1 MPNMDNT
8 AWLLEWTE
16 DMSVGIPEID
26 AEHRH
31 FAQLINDLNHAILGH
46 MELSVIRSRMSLI
59 LDDAT
64 QHFAHEESLFKQWN
78 YPDTAGH
85 TAKHVQATRAYFDI
99 MATLKQD
106 YVEPNW
112 IAAGL
117 KVKRILVDHL
127 LKEDMKY
134 RDFYR
139 ATPPDSMPG
148 SIT

>member
-1 MPNMDNT
+1 MDNA
-8 AWLLEWTE
+8 AWQLEWTE

-31 FAQLINDLNHAILGH
+31 FAQLINDLNQAILGH
-46 MELSVIRSRMSLI
+46 MELSVIRNRMSLI
-59 LDDAT
+59 LDDAAL
-64 QHFAHEESLFKQWN
+64 HFAHEESLFKQWD

-85 TAKHVQATRAYFDI
+85 TAKHFLATRAYLDI

-106 YVEPNW
+106 YVEPDW
-112 IAAGL
+112 IAVGL
-117 KVKRILVDHL
+117 KVKSILVDHL

-139 ATPPDSMPG
+139 AAHPDSVPG

>member
-1 MPNMDNT
+1 MDNT
-8 AWLLEWTE
+8 DWLLEWTD

-31 FAQLINDLNHAILGH
+31 FAQLINDLNQAIIEH
-46 MELSVIRSRMSLI
+46 HELSVIRNRMSLI
-59 LDDAT
+59 LEDAT
-64 QHFAHEESLFKQWN
+64 QHFAHEESLFKQWD

-85 TAKHVQATRAYFDI
+85 TAKHLLATRAYLDI

-106 YVEPNW
+106 YVETNW

-117 KVKRILVDHL
+117 KVKKILVDHL

-139 ATPPDSMPG
+139 AAYPDFKLG